1 MARCQVVG
9 MMIWFAFWCPLS
21 LEGGGAPV
29 TRSAAAHYNL
39 EARLM
44 DARPAW
50 IGILFIIASLLSFLY
65 FVYERER
72 KLVADARDLDQLD
85 LLVWEHEERIAD
97 NRKTIEQLLRKIEK
111 NQAPSVT
118 LTEQLG
124 RAR

>member
-1 MARCQVVG
+1 
-9 MMIWFAFWCPLS
+9 
-21 LEGGGAPV
+21 
-29 TRSAAAHYNL
+29 
-39 EARLM
+39 M

-124 RAR
+124 RARRVLRDN